1 MGYVV
6 KPSLTLFITAMIT
19 IALLSVVH
27 ALTLEPIERQ
37 KQRTQEAAMREVLP
51 QADTY
56 TEIPAEIFG
65 SITAVYEGVGGD
77 GEKAGYVVA
86 LSPEGYSG
94 KIDMMVGI
102 SSAGETVT
110 GMRVLRHT
118 ETPGLGAMAVRES
131 FYGKFDGRSLT
142 PLTVVKSAP
151 GENEIDAITSATI
164 TTRAIT
170 GAVNEAITW
179 YGGAK

>member
-1 MGYVV
+1 
-6 KPSLTLFITAMIT
+6 
-19 IALLSVVH
+19 
-27 ALTLEPIERQ
+27 
-37 KQRTQEAAMREVLP
+37 
-51 QADTY
+51 
-56 TEIPAEIFG
+56 
-65 SITAVYEGVGGD
+65 VYEGVGGD